1 MKTVFRAA
9 GNAVSDWYRGNDGH
23 CDYFPIYIYIYCIYA
38 EMTVFIDL
46 DKQQDGMVSGI
57 AGCNDNQDQCRR

>member
-1 MKTVFRAA
+1 MMDTAII
-9 GNAVSDWYRGNDGH
+9 SQ
-23 CDYFPIYIYIYCIYA
+23 YIYIYCIYA